1 MADQVTNLAPTP
13 EDLERDMAQT
23 RESLTEK
30 VTALENQV
38 VGSVQSAADTLTET
52 VDAVKSFVHTAP
64 EAVSQSVR
72 EAASAVG
79 DSLHDVLDVSSRVRR
94 NPWASIGVSL
104 TAGCL
109 AGWLASRS
117 RTTTPSR
124 STTAPQP
131 AYRPEPVAREPQKP
145 GIGNELFDLVGDHLK
160 TLVRTALESVSTAI
174 KDSIQGTVPRLV
186 GEAASRLHIE
196 MPAEPTR
203 NGFSESRIRV

>member
-1 MADQVTNLAPTP
+1 MADQVTILAPTP

-109 AGWLASRS
+109 AGWLASAF
-117 RTTTPSR
+117 PSR
-124 STTAPQP
+124 PSRWASASAWPTSAARLCCST
-131 AYRPEPVAREPQKP
+131 
-145 GIGNELFDLVGDHLK
+145 
-160 TLVRTALESVSTAI
+160 S
-174 KDSIQGTVPRLV
+174 
-186 GEAASRLHIE
+186 EA
-196 MPAEPTR
+196 
-203 NGFSESRIRV
+203 

>member
-1 MADQVTNLAPTP
+1 MADEVTILAPTP
-13 EDLERDMAQT
+13 EDLEREMAQT

-30 VTALENQV
+30 VAALENQV
-38 VGSVQSAADTLTET
+38 VGTVRSAADTLTET

-72 EAASAVG
+72 EAATAVG

-109 AGWLASRS
+109 AGWLSSRS
-117 RTTTPSR
+117 RTAAPSP
-124 STTAPQP
+124 SAAPQP
-131 AYRPEPVAREPQKP
+131 AYRPESVAREPQKP
-145 GIGNELFDLVGDHLK
+145 GIGNELFDMVGDHLK
-160 TLVRTALESVSTAI
+160 TLVRTALESVSTAL
-174 KDSIQGTVPRLV
+174 KDSIQGSVPRLV
-186 GEAASRLHIE
+186 SEAASRLHIE